1 MAPVVSAKFTSDQ
14 SVTLFMVRARWRW
27 RWRWGGAC
35 GLVGGGGGA
44 VALATARSPPLLL
57 RATPPHLLLL
67 VVPQGTNN
75 ENAGTKTELK
85 FFDSTGALQL
95 QVTGTGLFVEKRV
108 LADGQGQTL
117 ALMSKNPISMAK
129 WAIKD
134 VEGNQ
139 LAKTSTVAGARG
151 GGGGGGARARCGGPS
166 PTLPALT
173 LPPGVL
179 ARACL
184 AKYGLEVRVP
194 SRGSKVAYMVA
205 PDSSDMSRVVM

>member
-151 GGGGGGARARCGGPS
+151 GGGGGGLERAAAAPRPPCQRSRCPLVCSLVHAWQSTGWRCACPRAAARWLTWWHQTR
-166 PTLPALT
+166 PT
-173 LPPGVL
+173 
-179 ARACL
+179 
-184 AKYGLEVRVP
+184 
-194 SRGSKVAYMVA
+194 
-205 PDSSDMSRVVM
+205 